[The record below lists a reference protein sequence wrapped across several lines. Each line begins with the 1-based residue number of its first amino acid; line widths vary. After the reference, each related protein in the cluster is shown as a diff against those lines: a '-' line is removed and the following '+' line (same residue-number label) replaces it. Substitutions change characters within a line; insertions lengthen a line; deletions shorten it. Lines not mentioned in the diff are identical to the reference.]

1 MLLQIVS
8 GGTSWCKGG
17 PHHTAILHSVS
28 CTGIENSLILNPPV
42 LRLYTRSRIWYGNH
56 AALTTSVAAE

>member
-8 GGTSWCKGG
+8 GGTSWCEGG

-28 CTGIENSLILNPPV
+28 CTGIENSLVLNPP
-42 LRLYTRSRIWYGNH
+42 
-56 AALTTSVAAE
+56 